1 LTSLFRVPGKEK
13 LNFSLS
19 PRAFSGEEIESI
31 ISSMGKSFELEGTV
45 KVISEVQTFASGFS
59 KREFVVEVEDGK
71 YPQSIKF
78 ECVKEKTSLTD
89 GLSEGDPVKVTFD
102 IRGNE
107 YNGRY
112 YVNLNAW
119 KVERAGGGGAAP
131 DAGGFE
137 DASAPPSHLSEPPGG
152 HGQES
157 DDDIPF

>member
-1 LTSLFRVPGKEK
+1 M
-13 LNFSLS
+13 
-19 PRAFSGEEIESI
+19 A
-31 ISSMGKSFELEGTV
+31 KSFELEGTV

-71 YPQSIKF
+71 YPQAIKF

-119 KVERAGGGGAAP
+119 KVERAGAGGGAAP
-131 DAGGFE
+131 VEEMGFADE
-137 DASAPPSHLSEPPGG
+137 GAPPSHLSEPPGG
-152 HGQES
+152 LGQEA

>member
-1 LTSLFRVPGKEK
+1 
-13 LNFSLS
+13 
-19 PRAFSGEEIESI
+19 
-31 ISSMGKSFELEGTV
+31 MGKSFELEGTV
-45 KVISEVQTFASGFS
+45 KMVGEVQTFASGFS
-59 KREFVVEVEDGK
+59 KREFVIEVEDGR

-89 GLSEGDPVKVTFD
+89 GLSEGDQVNVTFD

-119 KVERAGGGGAAP
+119 KLEKSGGGGGAATDP
-131 DAGGFE
+131 GNSDADG
-137 DASAPPSHLSEPPGG
+137 PPSHLSEPPGG
-152 HGQES
+152 YGKET